1 MPYRIIA
8 QYMQALLGLLNL
20 AIGSP
25 ALATDSAVS
34 AVLGSLG
41 LWVFG
46 SLLVFGSLGSLG
58 SLGLWVFGAL
68 GLPLLRPYSCVRSLD
83 SYAYTHPHPSFR
95 LNLDPGP
102 KALIP

>member
-34 AVLGSLG
+34 AVSASWPLSAMDCTSTVGQPGTYSGSG
-41 LWVFG
+41 
-46 SLLVFGSLGSLG
+46 
-58 SLGLWVFGAL
+58 
-68 GLPLLRPYSCVRSLD
+68 
-83 SYAYTHPHPSFR
+83 
-95 LNLDPGP
+95 
-102 KALIP
+102 